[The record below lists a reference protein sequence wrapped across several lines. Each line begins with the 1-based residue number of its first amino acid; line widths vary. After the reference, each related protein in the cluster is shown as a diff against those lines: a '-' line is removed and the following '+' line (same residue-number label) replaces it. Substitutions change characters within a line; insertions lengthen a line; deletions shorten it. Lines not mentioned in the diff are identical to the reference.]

1 MPDFPRCGRIPAT
14 AQHRSL
20 QRSRREASPDC
31 SGRSASPP
39 RPESTA
45 APFERHR
52 VGLTQHRRPAALDP
66 LISPGRRRQILPS
79 AFHTS
84 TLTSAIHPEALHV
97 RDEAWLHR
105 RTHGDDL
112 PAAAERALRAA
123 GLAWQDE
130 AIAEGRIHDALALA
144 PGHLAVQIAA

>member
-1 MPDFPRCGRIPAT
+1 
-14 AQHRSL
+14 
-20 QRSRREASPDC
+20 
-31 SGRSASPP
+31 
-39 RPESTA
+39 
-45 APFERHR
+45 
-52 VGLTQHRRPAALDP
+52 
-66 LISPGRRRQILPS
+66 
-79 AFHTS
+79 
-84 TLTSAIHPEALHV
+84 V